1 MLFSLSS
8 TLNTSIALSPK
19 SAAFGPRNGLEDEE
33 ENSPII
39 YTLRPLLRRDEN
51 FVARFSD
58 SSISS
63 FTLSNNGKAPVGVVF
78 RLRVR
83 DPLKIWRSFTRVFS
97 FYARIFSSFFFK
109 VQILTTFSAPKNS
122 SLIIIIIII
131 MAEHLASIFGTEK
144 DRVNC
149 PFYFKVRRHTS
160 FRGEEISFLF
170 FSNQSR
176 NESIEN
182 WMGN

>member
-1 MLFSLSS
+1 M
-8 TLNTSIALSPK
+8 
-19 SAAFGPRNGLEDEE
+19 EE
-33 ENSPII
+33 
-39 YTLRPLLRRDEN
+39 
-51 FVARFSD
+51 
-58 SSISS
+58 
-63 FTLSNNGKAPVGVVF
+63 
-78 RLRVR
+78 
-83 DPLKIWRSFTRVFS
+83 
-97 FYARIFSSFFFK
+97 FYACVFFLRAYFFFLFFK

-122 SLIIIIIII
+122 SLIIIII

-176 NESIEN
+176 RNESIEN
-182 WMGN
+182 WNAKMMGN

>member
-1 MLFSLSS
+1 M
-8 TLNTSIALSPK
+8 
-19 SAAFGPRNGLEDEE
+19 
-33 ENSPII
+33 
-39 YTLRPLLRRDEN
+39 
-51 FVARFSD
+51 
-58 SSISS
+58 
-63 FTLSNNGKAPVGVVF
+63 
-78 RLRVR
+78 
-83 DPLKIWRSFTRVFS
+83 FS
-97 FYARIFSSFFFK
+97 FYARIFSSFFK

-122 SLIIIIIII
+122 SLIIIIII